1 MDVDF
6 KEPYHDKA
14 LNKVFK
20 SKQEKKEFMEKTGIR
35 HDGSM
40 ESERKRTSR
49 LCEIINDH
57 RNKNGLKSKT
67 EAELVGD
74 ARKFTPGPK
83 YI

>member
-6 KEPYHDKA
+6 KEAYHDKA
-14 LNKVFK
+14 LNRVFR
-20 SKQEKKEFMEKTGIR
+20 SKEEKKEFMKRTGIR

-49 LCEIINDH
+49 LCEIINDE
-57 RNKNGLKSKT
+57 RNKKGLKSKT

-74 ARKFTPGPK
+74 ARKFRPGRK